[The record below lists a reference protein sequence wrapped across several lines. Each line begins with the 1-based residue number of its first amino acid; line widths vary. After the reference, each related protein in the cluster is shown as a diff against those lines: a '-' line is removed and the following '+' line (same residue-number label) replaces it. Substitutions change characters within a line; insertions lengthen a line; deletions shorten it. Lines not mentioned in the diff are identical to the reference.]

1 MALET
6 GQMRLSELAERAGI
20 PPRTVRY
27 YVQRGLLPAPRFR
40 GPDTSYDEDH
50 LIRLRAIRRLQER
63 FFPLDAIQV
72 ELARM
77 TPEAI
82 RALAEGAEPSPLTV
96 TMMPPAS
103 GSAPTP
109 GSASA
114 QAPASAQGSASAQAS
129 VAQLSASAW
138 ERWELA
144 PGLELHLSQ
153 AAGAPSRSLAK
164 RLRAI
169 AKGVGKETSNEQ

>member
-1 MALET
+1 
-6 GQMRLSELAERAGI
+6 MRLSDLAERAGI

-40 GPDTSYDEDH
+40 GPDTAYEEDH

-77 TPEAI
+77 TQEAI
-82 RALAEGAEPSPLTV
+82 RALAEGADPSPLTA
-96 TMMPPAS
+96 TMPPAPDPS
-103 GSAPTP
+103 AAMPRSATPQGSSP
-109 GSASA
+109 
-114 QAPASAQGSASAQAS
+114 APASALAQ
-129 VAQLSASAW
+129 VDGGVAW

-164 RLRAI
+164 KLRDVANCI
-169 AKGVGKETSNEQ
+169 GKETSNEQ

>member
-1 MALET
+1 
-6 GQMRLSELAERAGI
+6 MRLGDLAERAGI

-40 GPDTSYDEDH
+40 GPDTAYEEDH

-77 TPEAI
+77 TPDAI
-82 RALAEGAEPSPLTV
+82 RALAEGAEPSPLTA
-96 TMMPPAS
+96 TMPPAPAPS
-103 GSAPTP
+103 AAIPRSATPQGSAPAA
-109 GSASA
+109 ASA
-114 QAPASAQGSASAQAS
+114 QVDGGA
-129 VAQLSASAW
+129 AW

-164 RLRAI
+164 KLRDV
-169 AKGVGKETSNEQ
+169 AKGTGKETSNEQ

>member
-1 MALET
+1 
-6 GQMRLSELAERAGI
+6 MRLSDLTERAGI

-40 GPDTSYDEDH
+40 GPDTAYEEEH

-77 TPEAI
+77 TPDAI
-82 RALAEGAEPSPLTV
+82 RALAEGAEPSPLTA
-96 TMMPPAS
+96 TMAPAPAP
-103 GSAPTP
+103 SAPVTS
-109 GSASA
+109 SATA
-114 QAPASAQGSASAQAS
+114 QVDRG
-129 VAQLSASAW
+129 SAW

-153 AAGAPSRSLAK
+153 AAAGPSRSLAQK
-164 RLRAI
+164 LRDI
-169 AKGVGKETSNEQ
+169 AKGSGKETSNEQ